1 MRGRSNNTLEKRRK
15 EMARKE
21 KQQKKG
27 ERRVQRELERA
38 QRQKDG
44 DVGEDPDIAGIIP
57 GPQPRDEEL

>member
-1 MRGRSNNTLEKRRK
+1 
-15 EMARKE
+15 MARKE

-44 DVGEDPDIAGIIP
+44 DMGEDPDIAGIIP
-57 GPQPRDEEL
+57 GPQPRDEDL